1 MAKEINLT
9 GSDEVIK
16 ESITGKTL
24 KIVVK
29 DNQTIEEI
37 QLEYKP
43 TV

>member
-1 MAKEINLT
+1 MAIAINLT
-9 GSDEVIK
+9 GPDEVVK

-43 TV
+43 TI